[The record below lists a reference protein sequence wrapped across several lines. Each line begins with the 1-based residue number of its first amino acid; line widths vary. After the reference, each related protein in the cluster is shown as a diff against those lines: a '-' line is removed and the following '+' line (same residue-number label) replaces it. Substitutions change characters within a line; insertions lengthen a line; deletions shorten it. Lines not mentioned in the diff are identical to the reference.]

1 MSTSSVVSQITEAL
15 APVLEENEQLREGIA
30 EVRAMMSTEDR
41 GWQLIQ
47 GLGSGDHVQGL
58 NLEEVKLVSE
68 QARAQVAASALPKR
82 AADLHTGFVFGRG
95 MEIDGVLREAGK
107 NGRPTAEIAFY
118 ENPINQ
124 ESLFSGAAKKELQ
137 YARFT
142 DGNVIAFCD
151 KSSKTVRRI
160 PIYEISATY
169 VNPEY
174 PDEILAWLRTWE
186 QRTVDGKTEQRQAWA
201 YTNRFKGTRQKS
213 IKVGNDAIPV
223 LENVTAVDLRANRQV
238 GFTYGVP
245 DAVAGLNWTRAY
257 GEVLRYGQ
265 IVSESLAKFTY
276 KVTQKTQKGAQNVGV
291 KMSSGGVGQT
301 AVIGEGQDIQLVSQS
316 RQAYDFTHAQPLA
329 AMAAAAWNV
338 SIVDLL
344 ASPSSAGSSYGAGNL
359 LTAGMQNAMQA
370 MRWEWGNFFR
380 EVFRACGL
388 NAPEVHWPPI
398 NEPDPYRMAQEL
410 TLYSVALSDEEYR
423 TQVLDRLDIIGDAAA
438 IPPSLAARNE
448 PKSQAASPDQGR
460 STPAGGAD
468 SGSLNDQRS
477 DLQSEALRSFR
488 TDEILDRLEAVMA
501 RTGVE
506 SQRKP

>member
-30 EVRAMMSTEDR
+30 EVRAMMSAEDR

-58 NLEEVKLVSE
+58 DLDEVKLVSE

-160 PIYEISATY
+160 PIYEITATY

-174 PDEILAWLRTWE
+174 QDEILAWLRTWE
-186 QRTVDGKTEQRQAWA
+186 QRTVDGKTEKRQAWA
-201 YTNRFKGTRQKS
+201 YTNRFKGPRKES

-265 IVSESLAKFTY
+265 IVSESLAKITY
-276 KVTQKTQKGAQNVGV
+276 KVVQKTQKGAQNVGV

-301 AVIGEGQDIQLVSQS
+301 AVVGEGQDIQLVSQS
-316 RQAYDFTHAQPLA
+316 RQSYDFTHAQPLA

-370 MRWEWGNFFR
+370 MRLEWSQFY
-380 EVFRACGL
+380 EDVFQACGL
-388 NAPEVHWPPI
+388 SRAEIHWP
-398 NEPDPYRMAQEL
+398 EMEKPDAYRLAQEL
-410 TLYSVALSDEEYR
+410 TLYSPALSDEEYR
-423 TQVLDRLDIIGDAAA
+423 AAVLDRLDIVGDAKK
-438 IPPSLAARNE
+438 IPPSLKARNQAQ
-448 PKSQAASPDQGR
+448 KQAASPDQGR
-460 STPAGGAD
+460 NSPAGGAD

-477 DLQSEALRSFR
+477 DGISEAMERFR
-488 TDEILDRLEAVMA
+488 QEEFLERLEAVA
-501 RTGVE
+501 ERIEAAKNT
-506 SQRKP
+506 

>member
-30 EVRAMMSTEDR
+30 EVRAMMSAEDR

-58 NLEEVKLVSE
+58 DLDEVKLVSE

-186 QRTVDGKTEQRQAWA
+186 QRTVDGKTEKRQAWA
-201 YTNRFKGTRQKS
+201 YTNRFKGTRQKT
-213 IKVGNDAIPV
+213 IKVGNDAIEV

-276 KVTQKTQKGAQNVGV
+276 KVVQKTQKGAQNVGV

-301 AVIGEGQDIQLVSQS
+301 AVVGEGQDIQLVSQS

-344 ASPSSAGSSYGAGNL
+344 ASPASAGSSYGAGNL

-370 MRWEWGNFFR
+370 MRWEWTAFY
-380 EVFRACGL
+380 EDVFQACGL
-388 NAPEVHWPPI
+388 GVPGIHWPEI
-398 NEPDPYRMAQEL
+398 NEPDAYRLAQEL
-410 TLYSVALSDEEYR
+410 TLYSPALSDEEYR
-423 TQVLDRLDIIGDAAA
+423 AAVLDRLDIVGDAKK
-438 IPPSLAARNE
+438 IPPSLKARNQAQ
-448 PKSQAASPDQGR
+448 KQAASPDQGR
-460 STPAGGAD
+460 SSDAGAAD

-477 DLQSEALRSFR
+477 DGISEAMERFR
-488 TDEILDRLEAVMA
+488 QEEFLERLEAVAA
-501 RTGVE
+501 RIEAAKGA
-506 SQRKP
+506 

>member
-30 EVRAMMSTEDR
+30 EVRAMMDVENR

-58 NLEEVKLVSE
+58 DLDEVKLVSE

-186 QRTVDGKTEQRQAWA
+186 QRTVDGKTEKRQAWA
-201 YTNRFKGTRQKS
+201 YTNRFKGTRKES
-213 IKVGNDAIPV
+213 IQVGNDSIPV

-265 IVSESLAKFTY
+265 IVSESLAKITY
-276 KVTQKTQKGAQNVGV
+276 KVVQRTQKGAQNVSV

-301 AVIGEGQDIQLVSQS
+301 AVVGEGQDIQLVSQS
-316 RQAYDFTHAQPLA
+316 RQSYDFTHAQPLA

-370 MRWEWGNFFR
+370 MRLEWTQFY
-380 EVFRACGL
+380 EDVFQACGL
-388 NAPEVHWPPI
+388 SRAEIHWP
-398 NEPDPYRMAQEL
+398 EMEKPDAYRLAQEL
-410 TLYSVALSDEEYR
+410 TLYSPALSDEEYR
-423 TQVLDRLDIIGDAAA
+423 AAVLDRLDIVGDAKT
-438 IPPSLAARNE
+438 IPPSLKARNQAQ
-448 PKSQAASPDQGR
+448 KQAASPDQGR
-460 STPAGGAD
+460 NSPAGGAD

-477 DLQSEALRSFR
+477 DNVSEAMERFR
-488 TDEILDRLEAVMA
+488 QEEFLERLEAVAA
-501 RTGVE
+501 RIEAAKGA
-506 SQRKP
+506 

>member
-30 EVRAMMSTEDR
+30 EVRAMMSAEDR

-58 NLEEVKLVSE
+58 DLEEVKLVSE

-151 KSSKTVRRI
+151 KSTKTVRRI
-160 PIYEISATY
+160 PIYEITATY

-201 YTNRFKGTRQKS
+201 YTNRFKGTRKKS
-213 IKVGNDAIPV
+213 IKVGNDVIPV

-245 DAVAGLNWTRAY
+245 DAVAGLNWTRSY

-276 KVTQKTQKGAQNVGV
+276 KVTQKTKQGAQNVGV

-370 MRWEWGNFFR
+370 MRLEWTAFY
-380 EVFRACGL
+380 EDVFQACGL
-388 NAPEVHWPPI
+388 GVPGIHWP
-398 NEPDPYRMAQEL
+398 EMEKPDAYRLAQEL
-410 TLYSVALSDEEYR
+410 TLYSPALSDEEYR
-423 TQVLDRLDIIGDAAA
+423 AAVLDRLDIVGDAKV
-438 IPPSLAARNE
+438 IPPSLKARNQAQ
-448 PKSQAASPDQGR
+448 KQAASPDQGR
-460 STPAGGAD
+460 NSPAGAAD
-468 SGSLNDQRS
+468 SGSLNDQ
-477 DLQSEALRSFR
+477 
-488 TDEILDRLEAVMA
+488 
-501 RTGVE
+501 
-506 SQRKP
+506 P